1 MELKASTGQDLNP
14 LGLQGWGAEMGWGW
28 MLTSFSSP
36 RPGAL
41 SGVKSEWRVA
51 LATGVSRPGMNM
63 DSAHTSCVTLGKL
76 LHLPEP
82 QCFHLLTRGEESH
95 LLALL

>member
-1 MELKASTGQDLNP
+1 MNPVELW
-14 LGLQGWGAEMGWGW
+14 GWGAEIGWGW
-28 MLTSFSSP
+28 MLTSFSSS

-41 SGVKSEWRVA
+41 SGVQSGWRVA
-51 LATGVSRPGMNM
+51 LATGVSRSGMNM

-82 QCFHLLTRGEESH
+82 QCLHLLTRGEKSH